1 MSDLRVGVLASGRG
15 SNLQA
20 ILDACAEGRVD
31 ATPAVVASDNRDAT
45 ALERA
50 GKAGVPAR
58 FVDPEGRSRREHEEA
73 LADVLDG
80 NDVELVCLAGYMRV
94 LTDWFVD
101 RYRGRLVNIHPSLL
115 PSFKG
120 LHGQRDALERGV
132 KIAGCT
138 THLVTEE
145 VDAGPIIMQAAVPVR
160 ADDDVDSL
168 SQRILAREHEIYP
181 RTIQLF
187 AEDRIR
193 VEDGT
198 VHVEGGDEDPGPRAL
213 TWPPVDLEGD

>member
-15 SNLQA
+15 TNLQA

-31 ATPAVVASDNRDAT
+31 ATPAVVVSDNRDAT
-45 ALERA
+45 ALDRA
-50 GKAGVPAR
+50 EKAGVPAR

-73 LADVLDG
+73 VAAVLDEA
-80 NDVELVCLAGYMRV
+80 VAELVCLAGYLRV

-101 RYRGRLVNIHPSLL
+101 RYRGRLVNVHPSLL

-138 THLVTEE
+138 THLVTED

-160 ADDDVDSL
+160 ADDDVDAL
-168 SQRILAREHEIYP
+168 AERILAQEHEIYP

-187 AEDRIR
+187 ADDRIR
-193 VEDGT
+193 LVDGT
-198 VHVEGGDEDPGPRAL
+198 VHVEGQDEDPGPRVLA
-213 TWPPVDLEGD
+213 WPPVPLEGD